1 MLPFVVSP
9 SSVFNKPDIDFNV
22 VDFPA
27 PFAHKRDTIS
37 PSFTS
42 RLNPLMTK
50 TTSLYTT
57 SIFLIFN
64 MNQN

>member
-9 SSVFNKPDIDFNV
+9 SSVFSKPDIDFNV

-27 PFAHKRDTIS
+27 PFAPKRDTIS

-42 RLNPLMTK
+42 RLNP
-50 TTSLYTT
+50 
-57 SIFLIFN
+57 
-64 MNQN
+64 